1 MPTDKAKVTIYDVAK
16 YAGVAIST
24 VSRVLNNSP
33 DVSEPTRARVLKAIK
48 NLQFRPDRTAKA
60 LAQQRST
67 SLAVALPSFTTPYYN
82 ELLKGVRDA
91 LREHDIDL
99 LLCDLGSRTKHTS
112 LLNFLKRGAVDGLLL
127 ANTRIDDAIAQELK
141 ALRAPVVLLGIA
153 YPGFD
158 YYVWDNKTGARQ
170 AIEHLIGQGHRKIA
184 MLRARMDSISQGSRL
199 EGYQEALE
207 SAGIAFDENLVYMGS
222 TQKHSGF
229 SEESGYEAMTKLLA
243 EKKDVSAVFASS
255 DVQAIGAWK
264 AIRDSGFSVP
274 EDFALIGFDNI
285 KTSEFIGLS
294 SIDQHMLSIGYEATE
309 RLLDRVLHGS
319 PEDRIERHV
328 NPVLRARSTSLQ
340 KRQD

>member
-1 MPTDKAKVTIYDVAK
+1 MPADKPKVTIYDVAE

-33 DVSEPTRARVLKAIK
+33 DVSEPTRAKVLKAIK
-48 NLQFRPDRTAKA
+48 TLQFRPDRTAKS
-60 LAQQRST
+60 LAQQQST

-99 LLCDLGSRTKHTS
+99 LLCDLGSQTKHTS

-127 ANTRIDDAIAQELK
+127 ANTRIDEEIAQELK

-158 YYVWDNKTGARQ
+158 YYVWDNKAGAEQ
-170 AIEHLIGQGHRKIA
+170 AVTHLIEQGHTKIA
-184 MLRARMDSISQGSRL
+184 MLRARMDSISQGGRV
-199 EGYQEALE
+199 EGYRTALE
-207 SAGIAFDENLVYMGS
+207 AAGIPFDQDLIYMGT

-229 SEESGYEAMTKLLA
+229 SEEAGYEAMQLLLA
-243 EKKDVSAVFASS
+243 DQKDVTAIFASS

-264 AIRDSGFSVP
+264 AIRDAGYSVP

-285 KTSEFIGLS
+285 KTSEYIGLS
-294 SIDQHMLSIGYEATE
+294 SIDQHMLSIGHEATV
-309 RLLDRVLHGS
+309 RLLDRVINGS
-319 PEDRIERHV
+319 PEDRIERHIS
-328 NPVLRARSTSLQ
+328 PILRARNTTTQ
-340 KRQD
+340 K